1 MQRVLSVM
9 LLLRAHVIISH
20 FYVQFFFFYFAAIA
34 VDIAYASFSWW
45 ALIFSFYIDPFF
57 TAIFFPLALFT
68 LHVFR
73 VCVLNWSHIKTIWSR
88 YLWTC
93 TCYMLMEL
101 LLEKCGRN
109 ACHRQTFKLMLCI
122 CTYKTRKSISSSI
135 FFKSNVNVHEKK
147 LLYQLFIFFF
157 CAYGL
162 QKITTYIL

>member
-1 MQRVLSVM
+1 MS
-9 LLLRAHVIISH
+9 ISLIPMRTIH
-20 FYVQFFFFYFAAIA
+20 DAKWHDAKNREIKWCNACCQLCYCCEHMWLFHIFTYNFFFYFAAIA

-122 CTYKTRKSISSSI
+122 CTY
-135 FFKSNVNVHEKK
+135 N
-147 LLYQLFIFFF
+147 
-157 CAYGL
+157 
-162 QKITTYIL
+162 